1 MKITKNRLK
10 QIIKEELES
19 VINENEGRPVLALFV
34 IKKPEPEIP
43 GASVGDLVVLNKQTT
58 GQDGKKYARYSVYE
72 KGQKVKYKSPGGD
85 ERVMSIPDDIAYG
98 YAKTALNGG
107 ISGESYVVEMEKL
120 GKHPGQHA

>member
-58 GQDGKKYARYSVYE
+58 GQDGKKVCKIFCLIK
-72 KGQKVKYKSPGGD
+72 KGKKLDINSPSGD

-98 YAKTALNGG
+98 YAKAALNGG
-107 ISGESYVVEMEKL
+107 MSGESYVVEMEKL
-120 GKHPGQHA
+120 

>member
-58 GQDGKKYARYSVYE
+58 GQDGKKYARCNTTCRRNNKYHKYS
-72 KGQKVKYKSPGGD
+72 
-85 ERVMSIPDDIAYG
+85 R
-98 YAKTALNGG
+98 
-107 ISGESYVVEMEKL
+107 
-120 GKHPGQHA
+120 